1 VTRPD
6 RTAWEA
12 ALRLAGGDRHRIQ
25 VIGER
30 DLLVHNS
37 REWRLHVT
45 KKGRVTAMLRPVAS

>member
-1 VTRPD
+1 MRPD

-45 KKGRVTAMLRPVAS
+45 KRGRVTAMLRPVAS